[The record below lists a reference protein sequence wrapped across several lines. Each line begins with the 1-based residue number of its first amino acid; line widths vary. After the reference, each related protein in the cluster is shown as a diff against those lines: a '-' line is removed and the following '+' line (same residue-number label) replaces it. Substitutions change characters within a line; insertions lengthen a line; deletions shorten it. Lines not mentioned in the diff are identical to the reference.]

1 MFNFKNKWIIITLFL
16 WLLCCQVLFYV
27 VQNSFG
33 QKVIEST
40 GNQLRQELNFSN
52 FHYLARSITD
62 YTQSGAIRCS
72 KLEKVSP
79 DFFQVID
86 LSYMGS
92 KCHWP
97 ALFLWGANF
106 DVQLKSLNGDIY
118 RFQFVNNNPIF
129 FSLALW
135 GFRILGMMA
144 ILGVFFALQAKIK
157 YAQKVQKMAW
167 QVSHDIRSPLAVL
180 TEGIQDNFSNPE
192 LMKRAVIRIEGIA
205 NDLLQKRKEEIGE
218 KKIESLGELLIG
230 LIEEKKIQ
238 YKNKNSKIELS
249 IVSPVPDYKIPLMDL
264 SRLISNLLNN
274 ALEASQNP
282 EVKVEVTD
290 NAISISDNGAGIPK
304 GVLEKLGRESI
315 TTKSSGN
322 GIGLLTAFQKM
333 KEWKGEL
340 LIQSQVG
347 QGTRIILDFNSND
360 NSPPWTIL
368 VDDDALIRLT
378 WESKA
383 KSRSVPFKSFATS
396 EELLSHLSEF
406 EKNSVF
412 YLDFEIKGSSLTG
425 DLLAKKL
432 KEKGYEELYLASGHE
447 TVAPEILTSFKGQHS
462 KKCPF

>member
-1 MFNFKNKWIIITLFL
+1 MFNLKNKWIIITLFS

-40 GNQLRQELNFSN
+40 ENQLRQELSFSN

-97 ALFLWGANF
+97 AIFLWGASF
-106 DVQLKSLNGDIY
+106 DVQLKSLNGDVY

-135 GFRILGMMA
+135 GFRILGLMA

-180 TEGIQDNFSNPE
+180 SEGIQDNFSNPE
-192 LMKRAVIRIEGIA
+192 LMKRAVVRIEGIA
-205 NDLLQKRKEEIGE
+205 NDLLQTRKEEIGAQ
-218 KKIESLGELLIG
+218 KIESLSELLVSLIG
-230 LIEEKKIQ
+230 EKKIQ
-238 YKNKNSKIELS
+238 YKNKNPKIEL
-249 IVSPVPDYKIPLMDL
+249 ITVSPDSDFKITLIDL

-274 ALEASQNP
+274 ALEASSNP
-282 EVKVEVTD
+282 EVKIEVT
-290 NAISISDNGAGIPK
+290 ASTISISDNGAGIPK
-304 GVLEKLGRESI
+304 DVFEKLGRESI

-322 GIGLLTAFQKM
+322 GIGLLSAFQKM
-333 KEWKGEL
+333 KEWGGEL
-340 LIQSQVG
+340 LIQSQIG
-347 QGTRIILDFNSND
+347 KGTRIILDFNPQS
-360 NSPPWTIL
+360 SVQKWTIL

-383 KSRSVPFKSFATS
+383 KLKSVPFKSFATS
-396 EELLSHLSEF
+396 EELLTHLSEF

-412 YLDFEIKGSSLTG
+412 YLDLEIKGSSLTG

-447 TVAPEILTSFKGQHS
+447 VVAPVILASFKGQHS